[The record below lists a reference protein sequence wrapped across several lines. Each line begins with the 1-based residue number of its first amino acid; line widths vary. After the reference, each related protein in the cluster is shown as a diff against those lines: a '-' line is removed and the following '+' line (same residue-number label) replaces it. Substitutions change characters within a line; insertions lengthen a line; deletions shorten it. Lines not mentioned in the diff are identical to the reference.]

1 MTLTGKKYV
10 VSPLETRIPIEI
22 RERIY
27 SVDDKT
33 RILIRRTYARRF
45 KVVEDQSRRL
55 EYFKEEEG
63 MIESV
68 S

>member
-22 RERIY
+22 QERIY